1 MPGISFVYDSEKKTE
16 RNRNLFLESIN
27 SLIHDNNYT
36 SEVLLVNNSYF
47 LACTRYPDY
56 PITTFESD
64 KVWICLEGSVYNK
77 EFTQVNM
84 ELNNLLEERYEN
96 RSDDKIINWLLN
108 TDGDFII
115 YVLNKQTSE
124 FVILN
129 DALGR
134 LPIYYYINDSQI
146 IISREVQ
153 FILNLMPEIRF
164 DNMAIA
170 QYLLFR
176 YPLGKK
182 TLINNV
188 YRLEP
193 GSLISISNN
202 NSKPKVQTIYCF
214 NFERKTNYKDIDRS
228 VDELIILFSEACKNR
243 ANKNNKNILSL
254 SGGRD
259 SRSVAAALYRNK
271 IPFIAATM
279 NDSRKKYT
287 RDMDIAEKVANIL
300 NVQWEGYQLGSP
312 KGKDLQ
318 TLLRMKNGLNYLS
331 MSFMLQFFEQIK
343 IKHGSKVNYFS
354 GDGGDK
360 VLPYLGSSRKFED
373 INDLINYIVSTKY
386 VLSINDVATITNIAE
401 HKIID
406 EIRKNVL
413 LYPEKDLN
421 QKYIHFLI
429 YERAFKWLFEGEDRN
444 RFYFWSVTPF
454 YSISFFSYAM
464 NCSDE
469 IKFHDRLY
477 QKFISELYSPVTKV
491 EYAGS
496 YGSHKTLNKYINYV
510 SRRLKLKKR
519 NKDNKNYQSA
529 LNINSNAIS
538 CIHDQL
544 NNCTS
549 ICSYLSNSQLENI
562 LNSNYQFNKTAIDNL
577 LTITSTIDKL
587 HCNGSTLQKYHNLE
601 FT

>member
-1 MPGISFVYDSEKKTE
+1 MPGLSFVYDSEQKVGHNE
-16 RNRNLFLESIN
+16 NFFLKSLS

-36 SEVLLVNNSYF
+36 SEVLLKNNSCF

-56 PITTFESD
+56 PITTFEND
-64 KVWICLEGSVYNK
+64 QVWICIEGRIYNK
-77 EFTQVNM
+77 ESIQVNM
-84 ELNNLLEERYEN
+84 ELNDLLKEIYEN
-96 RSDDKIINWLLN
+96 RSDDKIISWLLS

-115 YVLNKQTSE
+115 YAINKQTSE
-124 FVILN
+124 FVVLN

-134 LPIYYYINDSQI
+134 LPVYYYFNDSQI
-146 IISREVQ
+146 IISREAQ
-153 FILNLMPEIRF
+153 FILNLMSDLRF

-193 GSLISISNN
+193 GALISVSNQS
-202 NSKPKVQTIYCF
+202 SKPKVQTIHCF
-214 NFERKTNYKDIDRS
+214 NFERKVNYKDINRS
-228 VDELIILFSEACKNR
+228 VDELILLFSEACKNR
-243 ANKNNKNILSL
+243 ANQNNNNILSL

-271 IPFIAATM
+271 IPFISVTM
-279 NDSRKKYT
+279 SDSSKKYNQ
-287 RDMDIAEKVANIL
+287 DMEIAEKVANIL
-300 NVQWEGYQLGSP
+300 NVQWEGYYLGPP

-318 TLLRMKNGLNYLS
+318 KLLRMKSGLNYLA
-331 MSFMLQFFEQIK
+331 MSFILQFFEQIK
-343 IKHGSKVNYFS
+343 IKYGSRVNHFS

-360 VLPYLGSSRKFED
+360 VLPYLGSSKEFD
-373 INDLINYIVSTKY
+373 NINDLINYIISTKY
-386 VLSINDVATITNIAE
+386 VLPIDKVATITQIPE

-421 QKYIHFLI
+421 QKYVHFLL

-477 QKFISELYSPVTKV
+477 QKFISGLYSPVTKV
-491 EYAGS
+491 EYTGS
-496 YGSHKTLNKYINYV
+496 HGSHKSLNKYINYI
-510 SRRLKLKKR
+510 SKRLKLKER
-519 NKDNKNYQSA
+519 NKDNKNDHSA
-529 LNINSNAIS
+529 SNINSNTIA
-538 CIHDQL
+538 CIRDQL
-544 NNCTS
+544 NNCTA
-549 ICSYLSNSQLENI
+549 ICSYLSRSQLENI
-562 LNSNYQFNKTAIDNL
+562 LNSSYRFNKTAIDNL
-577 LTITSTIDKL
+577 LTITSIIDRL
-587 HCNGSTLQKYHNLE
+587 HCNESTLQKYHNLE